1 MAGGEFDKDFGYL
14 MPFLD
19 KVAEAASRETDAAT
33 RAELLELVG
42 GQRQRWARI
51 RELLSGR
58 AGASPAEARS
68 KADTPARDRAGGV
81 DAGVAGEAMSR
92 RMAETR
98 AARQPFTGAE
108 GRSFTVGSLRPRAR

>member
-19 KVAEAASRETDAAT
+19 KVSEAASRETDAAT

-51 RELLSGR
+51 RELLSGS
-58 AGASPAEARS
+58 AGASPAGAQS
-68 KADTPARDRAGGV
+68 KAAPPARNQAGSL
-81 DAGVAGEAMSR
+81 AGEAMSK

-98 AARQPFTGAE
+98 AARQSFTGTE